1 MGVTHNR
8 VDILLV
14 DDSPA
19 NLRLLMDLIEG
30 HNYDVRVANSGERAL
45 AAVRS
50 SRPDLIMLDISMP
63 EMDGYEVCRL
73 LKADVA
79 TADIPIIFVSAR
91 DDGADKVQAFTVG
104 GADYVTKPFQLVE
117 ILARIDHQLEI
128 SRLQRELARQ
138 NIELARSFEAMA
150 EQNAELARKNE
161 ELERSHRTV
170 DAIFSAL
177 SDALPGTV
185 LADRYRLEG
194 KIGAGRYGA
203 VYKAVHLGMERPVAV
218 RVLHPLT
225 GAVTPEGLAR
235 FRSEGIAAYRIQHP
249 NAVLMLDF
257 GTTSS
262 GIPYLVTEFLEGRTL
277 ADELDER
284 GRLGLDRCAQILV
297 PVCDVLAET
306 HAAGLAHRD
315 IRAANV
321 FVQST
326 ADGETIKVLDFG
338 LATLTD
344 ESESGGASESNE
356 SDGIGSAVVETK
368 RLEGQG
374 SDWRSDIFGLGA
386 MAYRMLTGESPPTGA
401 EAVSGDRQSPTSMRE
416 IDPTIP
422 APIDAI
428 VMQALSPDPA
438 RRPGAREFANQFVI
452 ALLSVSR
459 HDESK

>member
-1 MGVTHNR
+1 MGATHNR

-19 NLRLLMDLIEG
+19 NLRLLMDIIEG

-50 SRPDLIMLDISMP
+50 SRPDLIMLDVSMP
-63 EMDGYEVCRL
+63 EMDGYEVCRQ
-73 LKADVA
+73 LKADRA

-91 DDGADKVQAFTVG
+91 DDGTDKVQAFTVG

-138 NIELARSFEAMA
+138 NLELARAVEAMA

-161 ELERSHRTV
+161 ELERSHRTA
-170 DAIFSAL
+170 DAVFSAL

-194 KIGAGRYGA
+194 KIGSGQYGV
-203 VYKAVHLGMERPVAV
+203 VYKAIHLGMERPVAV
-218 RVLHPLT
+218 RVLHPST
-225 GAVTPEGLAR
+225 GTITPEGLAR

-277 ADELDER
+277 ADELEER
-284 GRLGLDRCAQILV
+284 SVLSLDRCAQILV
-297 PVCDVLAET
+297 PVCDVLAEA
-306 HAAGLAHRD
+306 HAAGLVHRD
-315 IRAANV
+315 IRPANV
-321 FVQST
+321 FVHSA
-326 ADGETIKVLDFG
+326 ADGEVVKVLDFG
-338 LATLTD
+338 LATLMD
-344 ESESGGASESNE
+344 DAESGDASV
-356 SDGIGSAVVETK
+356 SDQDYPAGSASAATGGREK
-368 RLEGQG
+368 
-374 SDWRSDIFGLGA
+374 DWRVDIFGLGA
-386 MAYRMLTGESPPTGA
+386 MAYQMLSGAPPVTAGTIDD
-401 EAVSGDRQSPTSMRE
+401 EGRQGPRSLRE
-416 IDPTIP
+416 IDPSIP

-428 VMQALSPDPA
+428 VMQALSTDRGRCPA
-438 RRPGAREFANQFVI
+438 AREFANQFVI
-452 ALLSVSR
+452 ALLSASR
-459 HDESK
+459 SDDST

>member
-1 MGVTHNR
+1 MGATHNR

-63 EMDGYEVCRL
+63 EMDGYEVCRQ
-73 LKADVA
+73 LKADEA

-138 NIELARSFEAMA
+138 NAELARAVEAMA

-161 ELERSHRTV
+161 ELERSHRTA
-170 DAIFSAL
+170 DAVFSAL

-185 LADRYRLEG
+185 LADRYRLDG
-194 KIGAGRYGA
+194 KIGAGQYGV
-203 VYKAVHLGMERPVAV
+203 VYKATHLGMERPVAV
-218 RVLHPLT
+218 RVLHPST
-225 GAVTPEGLAR
+225 GTITPEGLAR

-277 ADELDER
+277 ADELEER
-284 GRLGLDRCAQILV
+284 SVLSIDRCAQILV
-297 PVCDVLAET
+297 PVCDVLAEA
-306 HAAGLAHRD
+306 HAVGLVHRD
-315 IRAANV
+315 IRPANV
-321 FVQST
+321 FVHSA
-326 ADGETIKVLDFG
+326 ADGEVIKVLDFG
-338 LATLTD
+338 LATLVD
-344 ESESGGASESNE
+344 DSKSSDASVSDQDSDSGPAAHTTAPP
-356 SDGIGSAVVETK
+356 D
-368 RLEGQG
+368 GQG
-374 SDWRSDIFGLGA
+374 KDWRVDISGLGA
-386 MAYRMLTGESPPTGA
+386 MAYQMLTGALPATDGKTDDEG
-401 EAVSGDRQSPTSMRE
+401 RQGPRSMRE

-422 APIDAI
+422 SAIDAI
-428 VMQALSPDPA
+428 VMQALSADPG

-452 ALLSVSR
+452 ALLSASR
-459 HDESK
+459 SDDST